1 MNKYFSP
8 LSLWLNGKEGIETFL
23 NNKDVEIKFEYGS
36 FLSLDQHFYLHDV
49 EKASS
54 QSLAISWDRTNNYI
68 KEALKLTQNKSILNK
83 EEIKRITCKLGEPP
97 VHCYPIYIV
106 TVEDNMEERIV
117 YIGKTSANKNRFLG
131 GHKVALKLHD
141 PKYNNK
147 IKNVYFA
154 CIMFLTKNMNYLP
167 LEWIS
172 PKEKALELLDSIESY
187 LIFNIKPELN
197 IQKIRKNY
205 SKYKLYFH
213 IQNFSNYSNFYN
225 DKFI

>member
-1 MNKYFSP
+1 MSGYFSP
-8 LSLWLNGKEGIETFL
+8 LFLWLKGKEGIETFL
-23 NNKDVEIKFEYGS
+23 NNKDIEINFKEGS
-36 FLSLDQHFYLHDV
+36 FLSLDKHFYLHEV
-49 EKASS
+49 EKASP
-54 QSLAISWDRTNNYI
+54 QSLSTSWDKTNNYI
-68 KEALKLTQNKSILNK
+68 KEALKFTKNKNILNK
-83 EEIKRITCKLGEPP
+83 EEIKKITAELGEPP

-106 TVEDNMEERIV
+106 TIEDDSEEKVV

-131 GHKVALKLHD
+131 GHKVALKLHN
-141 PKYNNK
+141 PKYNGK

-154 CIMFLTKNMNYLP
+154 CVMFLTENKNYLP

-197 IQKIRKNY
+197 IQKIKKNY
-205 SKYKLYFH
+205 SKYDFYFH
-213 IQNFSNYSNFYN
+213 IQNSSNYSNFYN